1 MLTPLEEI
9 YTKDF
14 VRFPVNVSILEAA
27 QAMTEKKIGAVLVT
41 ENKKVC
47 GVFTERDILTKV
59 VPLQLDT
66 RTCTI
71 STVMTRNL
79 ITIPLEIKPTVALEI
94 MFKKNIRHLPVTNDK
109 GNIVGIVSMRDLLRY
124 VVLGLVQLNR
134 QMQEELDQLRFL
146 NL

>member
-47 GVFTERDILTKV
+47 GVFTERDTLTKV

-66 RTCTI
+66 RTCTN
-71 STVMTRNL
+71 SAVMTRNL
-79 ITIPLEIKPTVALEI
+79 ITIPLEINPTVALEI

>member
-47 GVFTERDILTKV
+47 RVFTERDILTKV

>member
-1 MLTPLEEI
+1 MLTPLSDI

-14 VRFPVNVSILEAA
+14 VRFPMNVSILEAA
-27 QAMTEKKIGAVLVT
+27 QTMTEEKIGAVLVT
-41 ENKKVC
+41 EKKKVC

-94 MFKKNIRHLPVTNDK
+94 MFKKNIRHLPVTDSH
-109 GNIVGIVSMRDLLRY
+109 GTIIGIVSMRDLLRY
-124 VVLGLVQLNR
+124 VVLGLATINR